1 MRSGDGGLT
10 PARAEDLAPEQ
21 LLAQPALWRRLVI
34 LALVGVVGAP
44 VLPLPFLAAWMAV
57 YLAITGA
64 ERAVVARRGYLGSD
78 AAGVAVTFALSLVHA
93 VAAIALIN
101 SGADTGARFFAIALV
116 GFSAVSILLRLYAS
130 PPLFLAAM
138 APHAAV
144 IVWTSWGIL
153 ARHLANGDWLKA
165 LTPVAIVATYAV
177 LLLPARIRLADAWT
191 RLVEAKRAA
200 EAASRAKS
208 DFLATMSHEIRTPLN
223 GILGMAQA
231 MQRDELS
238 PAQKERLRVV
248 RRSGE
253 TLLSLLNDALDFS
266 QIEAGKLRLEP
277 TEFDMEHL
285 TRGAVATFGPL
296 AAAKGL
302 AFDFSIDDEAKG
314 RFSGDPVRVRQILYN
329 LTANAVKF
337 TDRGRV
343 AVAVSRGGEGLVL
356 EVADSGIGIPAER
369 IEGLFDKFVQGD
381 ASATR
386 RHGGVGLGLTI
397 CKALAEK
404 MGGRITASSVEGKGS
419 IFTVVLPLPRAADPA
434 PIAVLSE
441 TAAPSPDPDAPP
453 IRILAAEDNAVN
465 QLVLKTLLSQA
476 GLDPVVVADG
486 AAALEAWR
494 SARWDVIL
502 MDIQMPVMDGLAAA
516 REIRVAE
523 AAESRPRTPIIA
535 VTANAMS
542 HQIAEYLA
550 AGIDDVAPKPLD
562 AVRLFE
568 AIERALEG
576 AARQPEVEAA

>member
-1 MRSGDGGLT
+1 MRSSDGGLT
-10 PARAEDLAPEQ
+10 PAGAEDLAPEQ

-34 LALVGVVGAP
+34 LVLVGVVGAP
-44 VLPLPFLAAWMAV
+44 VLPPLVLTAWLAA
-57 YLAITGA
+57 YLVITLA
-64 ERAVVARRGYLGSD
+64 ERAIVVRQGYLGGD
-78 AAGVAVTFALSLVHA
+78 AAGVVVTFALSVVHA
-93 VAAIALIN
+93 VAAVLLLN

-116 GFSAVSILLRLYAS
+116 GFSAVNILLRLYAS
-130 PPLFLAAM
+130 PRLFLAAM

-144 IVWTSWGIL
+144 IVWASWGIF
-153 ARHLANGDWLKA
+153 ARHVANGAWLQA
-165 LTPVAIVATYAV
+165 LTPVAIVLTYAV
-177 LLLPARIRLADAWT
+177 LLLPARVRLADAWN
-191 RLVEAKRAA
+191 RLAAAKQAA

-231 MQRDELS
+231 MQRDDLA
-238 PAQKERLRVV
+238 PTQKDRLRVI

-302 AFDFSIDDEAKG
+302 AFEFSIDEAAKG
-314 RFSGDPVRVRQILYN
+314 RFRGDPVRVRQILYN
-329 LTANAVKF
+329 LAANALKF
-337 TDRGRV
+337 TDAGRV

-356 EVADSGIGIPAER
+356 EVADSGVGIAADR

-397 CKALAEK
+397 CRALAEK

-419 IFTVVLPLPRAADPA
+419 IFTVVLPLAKVAETA
-434 PIAVLSE
+434 PIAPAE
-441 TAAPSPDPDAPP
+441 TAAPLAVDAPP
-453 IRILAAEDNAVN
+453 VRILAAEDNAVN

-486 AAALEAWR
+486 AAALDAWR
-494 SARWDVIL
+494 NARWDVIL
-502 MDIQMPVMDGLAAA
+502 MDIQMPVMDGVTAA
-516 REIRVAE
+516 RHIRAAE
-523 AAESRPRTPIIA
+523 VAESRPRTPIIA

-542 HQIAEYLA
+542 HQVTEYLA

-562 AVRLFE
+562 AARLFD
-568 AIERALEG
+568 AIERALE
-576 AARQPEVEAA
+576 AEAAGKAVRAA

>member
-1 MRSGDGGLT
+1 MRSSDGGLK

-34 LALVGVVGAP
+34 LVLVGVVAAP
-44 VLPLPFLAAWMAV
+44 VLPASALIAWLAV
-57 YLAITGA
+57 YLAITLA
-64 ERAVVARRGYLGSD
+64 ERAIINRRGYLGSD
-78 AAGVAVTFALSLVHA
+78 AAGIAVTFALSLVHA
-93 VAAIALIN
+93 AAAMALLN

-116 GFSAVSILLRLYAS
+116 GFSAVNILLRLYAS
-130 PPLFLAAM
+130 PRLFLAAM

-144 IVWTSWGIL
+144 IGWASWEL
-153 ARHLANGDWLKA
+153 FARHLSNGDWLKA
-165 LTPVAIVATYAV
+165 LTPVAIVLTYVV
-177 LLLPARIRLADAWT
+177 LLLPARVRLADAWN
-191 RLVEAKRAA
+191 RLVAAKGAA

-231 MQRDELS
+231 MQRDDLQ
-238 PAQKERLRVV
+238 PAQKERLRVI

-302 AFDFSIDDEAKG
+302 AFDFTIDDAAKG
-314 RFSGDPVRVRQILYN
+314 RFRGDPVRVRQILYN
-329 LTANAVKF
+329 LAANALKF

-343 AVAVSRGGEGLVL
+343 AVAVSRSPDGLVL
-356 EVADSGIGIPAER
+356 EVVDTGVGIAPER

-381 ASATR
+381 ATATR

-397 CKALAEK
+397 CRALAEK

-419 IFTVVLPLPRAADPA
+419 IFTVSLPLPKVADA
-434 PIAVLSE
+434 TPIAGLE
-441 TAAPSPDPDAPP
+441 APLPAAEPDSPP

-476 GLDPVVVADG
+476 GLDPVVVPDG

-494 SARWDVIL
+494 NGRWDVIL
-502 MDIQMPVMDGLAAA
+502 MDIQMPVMDGVTAT
-516 REIRVAE
+516 REIRAAE
-523 AAESRPRTPIIA
+523 AAEFRPRTPIIA

-542 HQIAEYLA
+542 HQVAEYA
-550 AGIDDVAPKPLD
+550 EAGMDDVAPKPLD

-568 AIERALEG
+568 AIERALDG
-576 AARQPEVEAA
+576 DKAVLRVEAA